1 MKLCLGCMQEVSD
14 DMVICPNC
22 GYEEGT
28 LPKEAY
34 YLPAG
39 ILLGER
45 YIIGKVLGYGGFGIT
60 YIGYDELLK
69 RIVAIKEYFPSN
81 FATRGLESCDVVIYS
96 GEANEQ
102 YQAGLQR
109 FISEAKRL
117 AQFNQS
123 DNIVHIYDCIQEN
136 KTGYIIMEYLEG
148 KTIKE
153 LLKEKKKLEYNEAE
167 KIILEVLKALEEVH
181 ALGIIHRDVAPDNIF
196 IMKNGQVRLLDFGAA
211 RYAVSEKTKSLSVIL
226 KPGYAPEEQYRTHGE
241 QGPWTDIYGAGATFY
256 KMITGIQPEESV
268 ERLLHDEIEKPSE
281 FGIQISEAKENAIM
295 KSIAVRKEDRFQKVS
310 DFRKVLVNPEIEK
323 TLINEGPQKR
333 SDSKKWRKKALGG
346 AIIICVGLVICWN
359 VYRNKIATLPAET
372 TTTITS
378 VPTPVSVAIIS
389 PTPTPMVTV
398 SVTPISV
405 PTSKVMVSPTTAP
418 ETTKRVLPTIAL
430 ASIPTR
436 AEENSSEK
444 SEKYVVDV
452 KNSGDIR
459 EISIINKTK
468 FNCDTL
474 QILKASM
481 DKDEIVWKSG
491 KDKKSSKD
499 NLSLEEKNL
508 YCVKLKDKVK
518 NKILIFYNLDLTKM
532 SRITLH
538 EKDGYTYIA
547 YKSVDGKE
555 KNSMKDYRTSTNT
568 ELQTLY
574 ALTSLNV
581 RDLPDTENGKIISKY
596 VTGDTIQIYGV
607 SVGKIDE
614 KETNWYLVKTVTGY
628 GYISAETAYTTSDKS
643 IAETKV
649 MNLTTNTKEDNSSV
663 ENNVMF
669 NSNSYINS
677 NDYSGGYEDHSS
689 ADNDY
694 RNSDSGDD
702 YAGDNSD
709 YSGSDDIDWSQDGI
723 DWE

>member
-1 MKLCLGCMQEVSD
+1 MKLCLGCMHELSD

-81 FATRGLESCDVVIYS
+81 FATRGLESRDVVIYS

-148 KTIKE
+148 KTVKE

-167 KIILEVLKALEEVH
+167 KVILEVLKALEEVH

-310 DFRKVLVNPEIEK
+310 DFRKALVNPQIGK
-323 TLINEGPQKR
+323 VLIKEENSKR
-333 SDSKKWRKKALGG
+333 SDSKKWPQKALGG
-346 AIIICVGLVICWN
+346 AIIICVGLVICWY
-359 VYRNKIATLPAET
+359 VYKNKIATLPAET
-372 TTTITS
+372 TATITSMPSPVSVAVISPTSTPMVTPTS
-378 VPTPVSVAIIS
+378 VPTPKVTVS
-389 PTPTPMVTV
+389 PTP
-398 SVTPISV
+398 V
-405 PTSKVMVSPTTAP
+405 PEA
-418 ETTKRVLPTIAL
+418 TKRVLPIIT
-430 ASIPTR
+430 STPIPTR
-436 AEENSSEK
+436 VEENSSEK
-444 SEKYVVDV
+444 SEKYVVNV
-452 KNSGDIR
+452 KNSEGIR
-459 EISIINKTK
+459 EISIIN
-468 FNCDTL
+468 N
-474 QILKASM
+474 
-481 DKDEIVWKSG
+481 
-491 KDKKSSKD
+491 
-499 NLSLEEKNL
+499 
-508 YCVKLKDKVK
+508 
-518 NKILIFYNLDLTKM
+518 
-532 SRITLH
+532 
-538 EKDGYTYIA
+538 
-547 YKSVDGKE
+547 YK
-555 KNSMKDYRTSTNT
+555 
-568 ELQTLY
+568 
-574 ALTSLNV
+574 
-581 RDLPDTENGKIISKY
+581 
-596 VTGDTIQIYGV
+596 
-607 SVGKIDE
+607 
-614 KETNWYLVKTVTGY
+614 
-628 GYISAETAYTTSDKS
+628 
-643 IAETKV
+643 
-649 MNLTTNTKEDNSSV
+649 
-663 ENNVMF
+663 
-669 NSNSYINS
+669 
-677 NDYSGGYEDHSS
+677 
-689 ADNDY
+689 
-694 RNSDSGDD
+694 
-702 YAGDNSD
+702 
-709 YSGSDDIDWSQDGI
+709 
-723 DWE
+723 

>member
-1 MKLCLGCMQEVSD
+1 MKLCLGCMHELSD

-81 FATRGLESCDVVIYS
+81 FATRGLESRDVVIYS

-148 KTIKE
+148 KTVKE

-167 KIILEVLKALEEVH
+167 KVILEVLKALEEVH

-268 ERLLHDEIEKPSE
+268 ERLLHDEIKKPSE

-295 KSIAVRKEDRFQKVS
+295 KSVAVRKEDRFQKVS
-310 DFRKVLVNPEIEK
+310 DFRKALVNPQIGK
-323 TLINEGPQKR
+323 VLINEENSKR
-333 SDSKKWRKKALGG
+333 SDSKKWQKKALGG
-346 AIIICVGLVICWN
+346 AIIICVGLVICWY
-359 VYRNKIATLPAET
+359 VYKNKIATLPAET
-372 TTTITS
+372 TATITSMPSPVSVAVISPTSTPMVTPTS
-378 VPTPVSVAIIS
+378 VPTPKVTVS
-389 PTPTPMVTV
+389 PTP
-398 SVTPISV
+398 V
-405 PTSKVMVSPTTAP
+405 PEA
-418 ETTKRVLPTIAL
+418 TKRVLPIIT
-430 ASIPTR
+430 STPIPMWV
-436 AEENSSEK
+436 EENSSEK
-444 SEKYVVDV
+444 SEKYVVNV
-452 KNSGDIR
+452 KNSEDIR

-481 DKDEIVWKSG
+481 DKDEIVWKSS
-491 KDKKSSKD
+491 KDKKTSEN
-499 NLSLEEKNL
+499 NLSLEENDL
-508 YCVKLKDKVK
+508 YCVKLKDKVN

-532 SRITLH
+532 SRINLH

-568 ELQTLY
+568 QLQTLY

-596 VTGDTIQIYGV
+596 AIGDTIQIYGV
-607 SVGKIDE
+607 SVGKIYG
-614 KETNWYLVKTVTGY
+614 KESNWYLVKTVTGY

-643 IAETKV
+643 IAETKA
-649 MNLTTNTKEDNSSV
+649 MNLNTNTKENNSSV
-663 ENNVMF
+663 ENSAMSN
-669 NSNSYINS
+669 NNSYVNS
-677 NDYSGGYEDHSS
+677 NDYSNGYEDYSS

-694 RNSDSGDD
+694 GNSDSGDD

>member
-81 FATRGLESCDVVIYS
+81 FATRGLESRDVVIYS

-295 KSIAVRKEDRFQKVS
+295 KSIAVKKEDRFQKVS

-323 TLINEGPQKR
+323 TLINEGPKKR

-378 VPTPVSVAIIS
+378 VPTSVSVAIIS
-389 PTPTPMVTV
+389 PMPTPMVTA
-398 SVTPISV
+398 SVTPTSV
-405 PTSKVMVSPTTAP
+405 PTSKVTVAPTTAP
-418 ETTKRVLPTIAL
+418 EATKRVLPTIAL

-474 QILKASM
+474 QILKASK

-491 KDKKSSKD
+491 KNKKSLKD
-499 NLSLEEKNL
+499 NLSLEGKDL

-663 ENNVMF
+663 ENNVMS